1 MLQPARPAVST
12 PSTSFPLCT
21 RSPAALLI
29 VALLGLAGAVTPALA
44 VDISYSGDTTGAAT
58 FRRPVENLSA
68 LSDIGTAVHYDAYTF
83 TAGLDGVYTFTTTG
97 VFDTFALLY
106 GAPFT
111 PAAGLTGLLAAND
124 DLNGDAFNVSGL
136 SFALLGGQSY
146 VYVVTGF
153 DNDEFGTFSSTIKGP
168 DITPI
173 PEPGSWALLAL
184 GLGLGLGLCPLAL
197 RRGQRPAADSGARAA
212 ARDGESA

>member
-12 PSTSFPLCT
+12 PSALCPLCI

-29 VALLGLAGAVTPALA
+29 VALLGLAGLATPAQA

-58 FRRPVENLSA
+58 FRRPVENLNA

-83 TAGLDGVYTFTTTG
+83 TAGLDGVYSFTTTG

-136 SFALLGGQSY
+136 SYALLGGQSY

-168 DITPI
+168 DIAPI

-184 GLGLGLGLCPLAL
+184 GLGLGLGPLAL
-197 RRGQRPAADSGARAA
+197 RRRQRLAPDSSARA